1 MEVGIVLVGLGAM
14 YILSNQNQQKSKSDI
29 KHYYQKKEG
38 FLGNHRSRLA
48 NPRVHNYPVEG
59 KGNVKDSTL
68 YYSGASNNTEMPR
81 TNMSIGSSIKDNQ
94 SDQFQSLTGENMKN
108 KTPIF

>member
-38 FLGNHRSRLA
+38 FSGNHRSRLA
-48 NPRVHNYPVEG
+48 NPRVNNYPVEE
-59 KGNVKDSTL
+59 KVV
-68 YYSGASNNTEMPR
+68 
-81 TNMSIGSSIKDNQ
+81 
-94 SDQFQSLTGENMKN
+94 
-108 KTPIF
+108 